1 MWKQRSRVLWLQS
14 GDRNTKYFH
23 CQATYRK
30 RRNYIHGIRDRV
42 GVWQNR
48 DEVVEHTIVEYYKDL
63 FTTSQPGNFDEILSG
78 VNRVITTD
86 MNQQLDAEFIVAE
99 VEHAL
104 S

>member
-1 MWKQRSRVLWLQS
+1 M
-14 GDRNTKYFH
+14 
-23 CQATYRK
+23 
-30 RRNYIHGIRDRV
+30 
-42 GVWQNR
+42 
-48 DEVVEHTIVEYYKDL
+48 EYYKDL

-86 MNQQLDAEFIVAE
+86 MNQQLDAEFTAAE